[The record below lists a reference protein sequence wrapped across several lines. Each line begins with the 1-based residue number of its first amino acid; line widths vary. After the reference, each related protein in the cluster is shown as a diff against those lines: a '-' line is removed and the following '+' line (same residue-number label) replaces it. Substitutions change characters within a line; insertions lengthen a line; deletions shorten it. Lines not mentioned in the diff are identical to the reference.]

1 VLPRDGRTRSRPTAV
16 CTLVVPIRA
25 RARLRALR
33 LGRGS
38 RRGGWLAAVAALA
51 AISVPGTA
59 SAESAGLWSNSFQ
72 ADPPSSSCGRFSF
85 DGHFCY
91 TTNDGGG
98 AVELGVK
105 FSSTK
110 SVDIVGVRVYR
121 TDPGSV
127 TGSLWNSDGTRLRSA
142 AFAPYGG
149 AHGWQDTLFDPVSI
163 EPGRTYIASYYAPD
177 AAYAFQ
183 YSYFTSSAYRAG
195 PIVASQSVEGDG
207 NGVFCYDA
215 ASCSFPTDTYQDSN
229 YWVTP
234 LWAYRFAGFYQPIDS
249 GGVWNT
255 VKAGSAI
262 PVKFSLG
269 GPQGLDVLNAGSP
282 TATETACPGTSAALD
297 AVEETVT
304 ASQSGLTYDAGADQ
318 YIYVWKTNK
327 AWAGRCYRFELG
339 LNDQSS
345 RTFNVEFLR

>member
-1 VLPRDGRTRSRPTAV
+1 VLHPDGRTPSRRMGLGA
-16 CTLVVPIRA
+16 LVLPISGRA
-25 RARLRALR
+25 RIRTVR
-33 LGRGS
+33 LGPGS
-38 RRGGWLAAVAALA
+38 RRVGWLALVSALVVS
-51 AISVPGTA
+51 SVPSTA
-59 SAESAGLWSNSFQ
+59 SAEFPGLWSSSFQ
-72 ADPPSSSCGRFSF
+72 ADPPSTSCGVFSF

-105 FSSTK
+105 FSSAK

-127 TGSLWNSDGTRLRSA
+127 TGSLWSSDGTRLGSA
-142 AFAPYGG
+142 AFTTYGG
-149 AHGWQDTLFDPVSI
+149 AHGWQDTLFAPVSI
-163 EPGRTYIASYYAPD
+163 EPGKTYIASYHAPH

-183 YSYFTSSAYRAG
+183 YSYFTNSAHSAG
-195 PIVASQSVEGDG
+195 PMVASQSVQGDG

-215 ASCSFPTDTYQDSN
+215 ASCSFPTDTYRDSN

-234 LWAYRFAGFYQPIDS
+234 LWSYRFTGFDQPIDN
-249 GGVWNT
+249 GGIWNT

-269 GPQGLDVLNAGSP
+269 GAQGSDVIKAGAP
-282 TATETACPGTSAALD
+282 TATETSCPSASAALD

-304 ASQSGLTYDAGADQ
+304 ASQSGLIYDAGADQ
-318 YIYVWKTNK
+318 YTYVWKTNK
-327 AWAGRCYRFELG
+327 ASAGKCYRFELG

-345 RTFNVEFLR
+345 RTFNVEFLK

>member
-1 VLPRDGRTRSRPTAV
+1 MPSRRMAG
-16 CTLVVPIRA
+16 CTLVFPIRS
-25 RARLRALR
+25 RARLRAVR

-38 RRGGWLAAVAALA
+38 KRIGWLAVVAALA
-51 AISVPGTA
+51 VISVPSTA
-59 SAESAGLWSNSFQ
+59 SAEYAGLWSSSFQ
-72 ADPPSSSCGRFSF
+72 ADQTPSSCGVFSF

-91 TTNDGGG
+91 TAFDGGG

-127 TGSLWNSDGTRLRSA
+127 TGSLWSSDGTRLSSA
-142 AFAPYGG
+142 AFTSYGG
-149 AHGWQDTLFDPVSI
+149 AHGWQDRLFAPVSI
-163 EPGRTYIASYYAPD
+163 EPGKTYIASYHAPD

-183 YSYFTSSAYRAG
+183 YSYFTNSAYRAG
-195 PIVASQSVEGDG
+195 PLVASQSVQGDG
-207 NGVFCYDA
+207 NGVFCYDG
-215 ASCSFPTDTYQDSN
+215 ASCSFPTDTYRDSN

-234 LWAYRFAGFYQPIDS
+234 LWAYRFTGFYQPIDI

-255 VKAGSAI
+255 AKAGSAI

-269 GPQGLDVLNAGSP
+269 GAQGMDVINAGSP
-282 TATETACPGTSAALD
+282 TATEIACPGASAALD

-304 ASQSGLTYDAGADQ
+304 ASQSGLTYDASADQ

-327 AWAGRCYRFELG
+327 AWAGKCYRFDLG

-345 RTFNVEFLR
+345 HQFNVEFLK

>member
-1 VLPRDGRTRSRPTAV
+1 MRDVRR
-16 CTLVVPIRA
+16 
-25 RARLRALR
+25 
-33 LGRGS
+33 GRGS
-38 RRGGWLAAVAALA
+38 RRIGWLAAVAALA
-51 AISVPGTA
+51 IISVPSTA
-59 SAESAGLWSNSFQ
+59 SAEPAGLWSSSFQ
-72 ADPPSSSCGRFSF
+72 ADPPSSSCGVFSF

-91 TTNDGGG
+91 TANDGGG

-121 TDPGSV
+121 TDAGPDTAGSV
-127 TGSLWNSDGTRLRSA
+127 TGSLWSSDGTRLRSA
-142 AFAPYGG
+142 PFTLYGG
-149 AHGWQDTLFDPVSI
+149 AHGWQDTLFAPVSI
-163 EPGRTYIASYYAPD
+163 EPEKTYIASYHAPD
-177 AAYAFQ
+177 AGYAFQ
-183 YSYFTSSAYRAG
+183 YSYFTNSAYRAG
-195 PIVASQSVEGDG
+195 PMVASQSVEGDG

-215 ASCSFPTDTYQDSN
+215 ASCSFPTDTFRDSN

-234 LWAYRFAGFYQPIDS
+234 LWAYRFTGFYQPVDN
-249 GGVWNT
+249 GRVWNT

-269 GPQGLDVLNAGSP
+269 GAQGMDVIDAGSP
-282 TATETACPGTSAALD
+282 TATETACPNTSNTLD

-327 AWAGRCYRFELG
+327 AWSGKCYRFDLG

-345 RTFNVEFLR
+345 RTFNVEFLK

>member
-1 VLPRDGRTRSRPTAV
+1 VPHRDGRTPSRQMAV
-16 CTLVVPIRA
+16 CPLVIPIRG
-25 RARLRALR
+25 RARLGAGRP
-33 LGRGS
+33 GRGS
-38 RRGGWLAAVAALA
+38 RRIGWLAAVAALA
-51 AISVPGTA
+51 VISVPSTA
-59 SAESAGLWSNSFQ
+59 SAEPAGLWSSSFQ
-72 ADPPSSSCGRFSF
+72 ADPPSSSCGVFSF

-91 TTNDGGG
+91 TANDGGG

-127 TGSLWNSDGTRLRSA
+127 AGSLWSGDGTRLRSA
-142 AFAPYGG
+142 AFTPYAE
-149 AHGWQDTLFDPVSI
+149 AHGWQDTLFAPVSI
-163 EPGRTYIASYYAPD
+163 EPGKTYIASYHAPD

-183 YSYFTSSAYRAG
+183 YSYFANSAYSAG
-195 PIVASQSVEGDG
+195 PMVASQSVQGDG

-215 ASCSFPTDTYQDSN
+215 ASCSFPTETYQDSN

-234 LWAYRFAGFYQPIDS
+234 LWAYRFTGFAQPIDN

-255 VKAGSAI
+255 AKAGSAI

-269 GPQGLDVLNAGSP
+269 GAQGMDVINAGSP
-282 TATETACPGTSAALD
+282 TATATACPGASAALD

-304 ASQSGLTYDAGADQ
+304 ASQSGLTYDADAGQ

-327 AWAGRCYRFELG
+327 AWAGKCYSFDLG
-339 LNDQSS
+339 LNDGSS
-345 RTFNVEFLR
+345 RTFNVEFFK

>member
-1 VLPRDGRTRSRPTAV
+1 M
-16 CTLVVPIRA
+16 
-25 RARLRALR
+25 
-33 LGRGS
+33 GS
-38 RRGGWLAAVAALA
+38 LAALA
-51 AISVPGTA
+51 ALAVMSVPATA
-59 SAESAGLWSNSFQ
+59 SAEFGGLWSSGFQ
-72 ADPPSSSCGRFSF
+72 SNPPASSCVPFSS
-85 DGHFCY
+85 DDHFCY

-110 SVDIVGVRVYR
+110 SVDVVGVRAYR
-121 TDPGSV
+121 IDPGSV
-127 TGSLWNSDGTRLRSA
+127 SGSVWTSDGTRLGSK
-142 AFAPYGG
+142 AFPSYGG
-149 AHGWQDTLFDPVSI
+149 AHGWQDTLFDAPVPL
-163 EPGRTYIASYYAPD
+163 EPGKTYIASYHAPN

-183 YSYFTSSAYRAG
+183 YSYFTNNAYSAG
-195 PIVASQSVEGDG
+195 PIVASQSVQGDG

-234 LWAYRFAGFYQPIDS
+234 LWAYRFTGFYQPVDN

-269 GPQGLDVLNAGSP
+269 GAQGLDVLNAGSP
-282 TATETACPGTSAALD
+282 TATETACPGASASLD
-297 AVEETVT
+297 QVEETVA
-304 ASQSGLTYDAGADQ
+304 ASQSGLTYDASAGQ
-318 YIYVWKTNK
+318 YTYVWKTNK
-327 AWAGRCYRFELG
+327 TWAGHCYRFELG

-345 RTFNVEFLR
+345 HTFNVEFLK